1 MWSILACSNFLAQT
15 LYRSEVVFKC
25 ERASTRLLHFSF
37 DWITFKTCYFCMGL
51 CSGAH
56 RKQRCLS
63 SPGAGGLN
71 YMALILG
78 SDLLWVKQQVLL
90 ATAISLAQLIG
101 CFILSFSTF
110 YLKEAHVMALV
121 WAARLSI
128 PFPLS
133 KTELGLPGMM
143 ARTVTHW
150 VISTAH
156 WVANLLIKGLSK

>member
-110 YLKEAHVMALV
+110 LFEGSTCHGTRVSCQTQYT
-121 WAARLSI
+121 LSI
-128 PFPLS
+128 VQDWTWIARHDGKDCNPLS
-133 KTELGLPGMM
+133 HLASP
-143 ARTVTHW
+143 
-150 VISTAH
+150 
-156 WVANLLIKGLSK
+156 LSG

>member
-101 CFILSFSTF
+101 CFILFFNFLFEGSTCHGT
-110 YLKEAHVMALV
+110 HVSCQTQYT
-121 WAARLSI
+121 LSI
-128 PFPLS
+128 VQDWTWIARHDGKDCNPLS
-133 KTELGLPGMM
+133 HLDSP
-143 ARTVTHW
+143 
-150 VISTAH
+150 
-156 WVANLLIKGLSK
+156 LSG